1 MDEIKKAIEQIAAE
15 EYERANKKFP
25 LFHSDHEG
33 LAVIEEEM
41 LETTVEW
48 KMAEGRFNELKISVF
63 GNDEIE
69 AIIDAQNIRDCA
81 LHACAEL
88 IQVIAMCD
96 KFIES
101 KAKREAGE
109 C

>member
-1 MDEIKKAIEQIAAE
+1 MELIKKAIRQIANE

-25 LFHSDHEG
+25 LFNSDHEG
-33 LAVIEEEM
+33 IAVIEEEI
-41 LETTVEW
+41 LETDVDWENTTETF
-48 KMAEGRFNELKISVF
+48 RDLKISVF
-63 GNDEIE
+63 TDDDMG
-69 AIIDAQNIRDCA
+69 ALIDAENVKNYAIN
-81 LHACAEL
+81 ACAEC

-109 C
+109 

>member
-1 MDEIKKAIEQIAAE
+1 MELIKKAIRQIANE

-33 LAVIEEEM
+33 IAVIEEEI
-41 LETTVEW
+41 LEADVEW
-48 KMAEGRFNELKISVF
+48 ENTTETFRDLKISVF
-63 GNDEIE
+63 TDDDIG
-69 AIIDAQNIRDCA
+69 ALIDAENIKKYA
-81 LHACAEL
+81 INACAEC

-109 C
+109 

>member
-1 MDEIKKAIEQIAAE
+1 MEEIKKAIRQIANE

-25 LFHSDHEG
+25 FFNSDHEG
-33 LAVIEEEM
+33 MAVIEEEV
-41 LETTVEW
+41 LETAVEW
-48 KMAEGRFNELKISVF
+48 SWARECFDGLKMSVF
-63 GNDEIE
+63 EDEVIGSMISAE
-69 AIIDAQNIRDCA
+69 NLKDHAIN
-81 LHACAEL
+81 ACAEC

-101 KAKREAGE
+101 HTKRQTK

>member
-25 LFHSDHEG
+25 LFNSDHEG
-33 LAVIEEEM
+33 IAVIEEEI
-41 LETTVEW
+41 LETDVDWENTTETF
-48 KMAEGRFNELKISVF
+48 RDLKISVF
-63 GNDEIE
+63 TDDDMG
-69 AIIDAQNIRDCA
+69 ALIDAENVKNYAIN
-81 LHACAEL
+81 ACAEC

-109 C
+109 

>member
-25 LFHSDHEG
+25 LFNSDHEG
-33 LAVIEEEM
+33 VAVLEEEI
-41 LETTVEW
+41 LETAAEW
-48 KMAEGRFNELKISVF
+48 SSTCDIFDVLKMEVF
-63 GNDEIE
+63 ENNDMG
-69 AIIDAQNIRDCA
+69 AIISAEILKDHAIN
-81 LHACAEL
+81 ACAEC

-101 KAKREAGE
+101 KAKRETK